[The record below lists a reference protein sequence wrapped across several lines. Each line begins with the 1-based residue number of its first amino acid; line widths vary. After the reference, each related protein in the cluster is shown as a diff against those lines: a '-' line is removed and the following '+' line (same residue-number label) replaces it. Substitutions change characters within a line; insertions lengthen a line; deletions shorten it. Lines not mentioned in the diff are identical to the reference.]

1 MTKTNKNFETAMSD
15 LEKIVNTL
23 EKGELPLEET
33 LKQFE
38 EGMTLSQYCQKSLQ
52 DAQKKIDKLIQEQ
65 HDVNNK

>member
-1 MTKTNKNFETAMSD
+1 MTKTQKNFEAAMSE

-38 EGMTLSQYCQKSLQ
+38 QGMTLSQYCHKSLQ
-52 DAQKKIDKLIQEQ
+52 DAQKKIDQLIQEQ
-65 HDVNNK
+65 NDVHNK